1 MSYSTDNIFAKILC
15 AEAPAAKVYEDAKTL
30 AFMDAMPQVPGHTL
44 VIPKYPSEDLFGI
57 PPDDLAAT
65 IKSVQLV
72 GRAVRAAFE
81 SPGIMIAQLSGR
93 EAGQTVFH
101 LHFHI
106 LPRHHGLELKFHARE
121 FEDIAVLESHAQKI
135 RDQLARQS

>member
-1 MSYSTDNIFAKILC
+1 MSYSKDNIFAKILRG
-15 AEAPAAKVYEDAKTL
+15 EAKAAKVYEDAQTL

-72 GRAVRAAFE
+72 GRAVRTAFE
-81 SPGIMIAQLSGR
+81 APGIMIAQLSGC

-106 LPRHHGLELKFHARE
+106 LPRHRGLEFKFHARE
-121 FEDIAVLESHAQKI
+121 FEDVAVLESHAQKI
-135 RDQLARQS
+135 REQLARQS